1 VLAANNEA
9 LVGPRPTDFRY
20 FGYSAITQRAILL
33 EGFMYTPNGRREY
46 LNGKLGKDLYLDR
59 RALIVRI
66 FAQGDAVAA
75 REAKRQYG
83 VRYLLVDKRDGFP
96 STVPPVADLVFS
108 DRDLD
113 VYALR
118 RDRA

>member
-1 VLAANNEA
+1 
-9 LVGPRPTDFRY
+9 
-20 FGYSAITQRAILL
+20 
-33 EGFMYTPNGRREY
+33 
-46 LNGKLGKDLYLDR
+46 
-59 RALIVRI
+59 
-66 FAQGDAVAA
+66 VAA

-96 STVPPVADLVFS
+96 RTVPPVADLVFS